1 MTTMTTKEMFELSRE
16 IYSRLNDYR
25 HDIASAIIV
34 IMNERGVKEIDLKK
48 TREDCKKKGLTD
60 VAECFEYIANGNIV
74 DIYNYNEEKTL
85 ECYIDRVI
93 IGDLGFVGCVCSG
106 VQDPDF
112 EITENVR
119 TLNIQTAISVME
131 LVAEYFDFMDEI
143 ASKK

>member
-1 MTTMTTKEMFELSRE
+1 MTTKEMFELSGE
-16 IYSRLNDYR
+16 IYSRLSDYR

-48 TREDCKKKGLTD
+48 TREDCKKNGLTD

-74 DIYNYNEEKTL
+74 DIYNYNNDETL
-85 ECYIDRVI
+85 ACYIDRVM
-93 IGDLGFVGCVCSG
+93 IGDLGFVGCVCRG
-106 VQDPDF
+106 VKDPDF

-131 LVAEYFDFMDEI
+131 CVAEYFDFMDEME
-143 ASKK
+143 SKK

>member
-1 MTTMTTKEMFELSRE
+1 MTTNEMFELSGE

-48 TREDCKKKGLTD
+48 TREDCKKKGLLD
-60 VAECFEYIANGNIV
+60 AAECFEYIANGNIV
-74 DIYNYNEEKTL
+74 DIYNYNNDETL
-85 ECYIDRVI
+85 ACYIDRVI

-106 VQDPDF
+106 VQDPGF

-119 TLNIQTAISVME
+119 TLNIYAAISVME
-131 LVAEYFDFMDEI
+131 YVAEYFDFMDEM

>member
-1 MTTMTTKEMFELSRE
+1 MTTKEIYELSGE

-48 TREDCKKKGLTD
+48 TREDCEKMGLLD
-60 VAECFEYIANGNIV
+60 VAERLEFIANNNIV
-74 DIYNYNEEKTL
+74 DIYNYKNGETL

-131 LVAEYFDFMDEI
+131 CVAEYFDFMDEM

>member
-1 MTTMTTKEMFELSRE
+1 MTTKEIYELSGA
-16 IYSRLNDYR
+16 IYGRLSDYQQEM
-25 HDIASAIIV
+25 ASAIIV
-34 IMNERGVKEIDLKK
+34 VMNERGVKEIDIKK
-48 TREDCKKKGLTD
+48 TREDCKKMGFPH
-60 VAECFEYIANGNIV
+60 VAERFEYIANGNIV

-85 ECYIDRVI
+85 ACYIDRVI

-131 LVAEYFDFMDEI
+131 CVAEYFDL
-143 ASKK
+143 SNN

>member
-1 MTTMTTKEMFELSRE
+1 MTTKEMFELSGE
-16 IYSRLNDYR
+16 IYDRLNDYR

-34 IMNERGVKEIDLKK
+34 VMNERGVKEIDLKK
-48 TREDCKKKGLTD
+48 TREDCKKNGLHD
-60 VAECFEYIANGNIV
+60 VAECFEYIENGNIV
-74 DIYNYNEEKTL
+74 DIYNYNNEETL
-85 ECYIDRVI
+85 ACYIDRVI

-106 VQDPDF
+106 VKEPGF

>member
-1 MTTMTTKEMFELSRE
+1 MFEFSSE

-48 TREDCKKKGLTD
+48 TREDCKKMGLSD

-74 DIYNYNEEKTL
+74 DICNYNEEKTL
-85 ECYIDRVI
+85 ACYIDRVI

-131 LVAEYFDFMDEI
+131 CVAEYFDFMDEM

>member
-1 MTTMTTKEMFELSRE
+1 MFELSGE

-48 TREDCKKKGLTD
+48 TREDCKKNGLTD
-60 VAECFEYIANGNIV
+60 VADCFEYIANGNIV
-74 DIYNYNEEKTL
+74 DIYNYNNDETL
-85 ECYIDRVI
+85 ACYIDRVI
-93 IGDLGFVGCVCSG
+93 IGDLGFVGCVCRG
-106 VQDPDF
+106 VKDPDF

-131 LVAEYFDFMDEI
+131 CVAEYFDFMDEM

>member
-1 MTTMTTKEMFELSRE
+1 MTTNEMFELSGE

-48 TREDCKKKGLTD
+48 TREYCKKIGFTD
-60 VAECFEYIANGNIV
+60 VAERFEYIANGNIV

-85 ECYIDRVI
+85 ACYIDRVI

-106 VQDPDF
+106 VQDPSF

-131 LVAEYFDFMDEI
+131 CVAEYFDFMDEM

>member
-1 MTTMTTKEMFELSRE
+1 MTTKEIYELSGA
-16 IYSRLNDYR
+16 IYGRLSDYQQEM
-25 HDIASAIIV
+25 ASAIIV
-34 IMNERGVKEIDLKK
+34 VMNERGVKEIDLKK
-48 TREDCKKKGLTD
+48 TREDCKKMGLLD
-60 VAECFEYIANGNIV
+60 AAECFEYIANGNIV

-85 ECYIDRVI
+85 ACYIDRVI

-131 LVAEYFDFMDEI
+131 CVAEYFDFMDEM

>member
-1 MTTMTTKEMFELSRE
+1 MTTKEIYELSGE
-16 IYSRLNDYR
+16 IYDRLNDYR

-48 TREDCKKKGLTD
+48 TREDCKKMGLLD
-60 VAECFEYIANGNIV
+60 AADCLDYIANSNIV
-74 DIYNYNEEKTL
+74 DIYNYNGETL
-85 ECYIDRVI
+85 ACYIDRVI
-93 IGDLGFVGCVCSG
+93 IGDLGFVGCVCRG
-106 VQDPDF
+106 VKDPGF

-131 LVAEYFDFMDEI
+131 CVAEYFDFMDEM

>member
-1 MTTMTTKEMFELSRE
+1 MTTNEMFDLSRD
-16 IYSRLNDYR
+16 IYGRLSDYR

-34 IMNERGVKEIDLKK
+34 LMNERGVKEIDLRK
-48 TREDCKKKGLTD
+48 TREDCKKMGLTD

-85 ECYIDRVI
+85 SCYIDRVI

-106 VQDPDF
+106 VQDPSF

-119 TLNIQTAISVME
+119 TLNIQTTISVME
-131 LVAEYFDFMDEI
+131 LVAEYFDFMDEV